1 MGAKLEI
8 TAAAP
13 EFMDAV
19 IYMDDSPAYTAFR
32 EEIEAILDDYNATN
46 HLSHHWQVDPQDLT
60 AKSEDTMKNMQR
72 AFLIWTYSDNKS
84 KGKDNIVHAYIKLFM
99 KSELDTLISLNG
111 GSEFIDADK
120 IPDLKQRY
128 LDEINT
134 NSGSFERI
142 KEFFKGYIY
151 GYFFNFL
158 EESAIMGRY
167 AEMVAYLGVMSN
179 IVSTTVSQ
187 KQKTVPKMAPLL
199 QIDRFRYINGFIP
212 FELITEIIYDRVE
225 LATASENEQFVVKSK
240 IADFIRTN
248 YTTDST
254 EGEEL
259 VSDNVTVDFTSRFF
273 SYVSSSELSKDI
285 YRNTFSGVRT
295 FLDCD
300 RDDTGDYNA
309 SKINSLICEKLIP
322 AYDSYYDNMGSD
334 KNDTSLGG
342 SYSGY
347 RFPVILKSD
356 GDMYFSTAY
365 EEFVYHALDSSV
377 YVEASVPTGIFRF
390 ADEALC
396 TNAIRTYAGIE
407 SDSITVRRDRLAVAE
422 QISRLAS
429 DSIPEKTKKMLLLEQ
444 YLCLVSSNMNEAKYK
459 ALVTEHFLGTD
470 LYEEYIRYRMD
481 ILANESLTSLESK
494 KTLLDEINR
503 IG

>member
-13 EFMDAV
+13 ELMDAV
-19 IYMDDSPAYTAFR
+19 IYMDNSPAYAAFR
-32 EEIEAILDDYNATN
+32 EEIEAILTEYNSTN

-60 AKSEDTMKNMQR
+60 EKSEDTMKNMQR
-72 AFLIWTYSDNKS
+72 AFLIWTYSDCRAQ
-84 KGKDNIVHAYIKLFM
+84 GKDNIVHTYVKLFA
-99 KSELDTLISLNG
+99 KSELDTLIRING
-111 GSEFIDADK
+111 GSEYVETDRIAALIESYK
-120 IPDLKQRY
+120 N
-128 LDEINT
+128 EINSDSVVF
-134 NSGSFERI
+134 NRV
-142 KEFFKGYIY
+142 KEFFKGYVY

-158 EESAIMGRY
+158 EEATIMGRY
-167 AEMVAYLGVMSN
+167 AEMVAFLGVMSN
-179 IVSTTVSQ
+179 IVNTTASQ

-199 QIDRFRYINGFIP
+199 QIDRFQYISGFIP

-225 LATASENEQFVVKSK
+225 LATASDNEKFVIKSK

-254 EGEEL
+254 DGEEL
-259 VSDNVTVDFTSRFF
+259 VADNVTTDFSTKFF
-273 SYVSSSELSKDI
+273 SYINSSELSKDI

-300 RDDTGDYNA
+300 RDDTGDYSSA
-309 SKINSLICEKLIP
+309 RILELISDKLTP
-322 AYDSYYDNMGSD
+322 AYDSYYDNAGAA

-347 RFPVILKSD
+347 RYPIILKSD
-356 GDMYFSTAY
+356 GDLYFSTAF
-365 EEFVYHALDSSV
+365 EEFVYPALDAAVFTESD
-377 YVEASVPTGIFRF
+377 VPAGIFAF
-390 ADEALC
+390 ADEALR
-396 TNAIRTYAGIE
+396 TNAIRAYAGLE
-407 SDSITVRRDRLAVAE
+407 SSNVTVRRDRLAIVE
-422 QISRLAS
+422 QIKRLNA
-429 DSIPEKTKKMLLLEQ
+429 DSIPEKVKKMLLLEQ

-459 ALVTEHFLGTD
+459 ALITEHVFGTD